1 MSSERSSSQQ
11 PSGSNSKRSS
21 PPTNSNNAPAAKRA
35 KGNNGEVSGESHNN
49 VKDSSNSTTSATTA
63 AAPATSSS
71 NNNNAASSSGP
82 GQSMDPDQLS
92 DALLS
97 AGVDL
102 KEEENL
108 LSSSL
113 TADQQQYGKS
123 RAGSVQGTTAART
136 QPAPD
141 FLNPQ
146 KLQQVIR
153 KISSESGVKNVY
165 DKDNEIS
172 RLLSVSCQ
180 EWITDIITSMVV
192 LNRHRRRSRNDVH
205 SDISRALRNLAVKD
219 KEAEDRRLAQKA
231 ATGPEGSTGGE
242 DKKNAVNEETQYR
255 AANATA
261 LMMTGKKKYSWLT
274 GGSGAGSGGM
284 RSSGGL
290 PRNEGNIRYREAR
303 EEPNLALRDLI
314 GALEERRYGVE
325 KTLIKS
331 YSKLKN

>member
-1 MSSERSSSQQ
+1 MSSETPQ
-11 PSGSNSKRSS
+11 SGTNSKRPS
-21 PPTNSNNAPAAKRA
+21 PPTASSSAPKRV
-35 KGNNGEVSGESHNN
+35 KGNNEEGGEGSQNNSG
-49 VKDSSNSTTSATTA
+49 
-63 AAPATSSS
+63 
-71 NNNNAASSSGP
+71 SGP
-82 GQSMDPDQLS
+82 SVPGPSMDPDQLS

-113 TADQQQYGKS
+113 TTEQQYT
-123 RAGSVQGTTAART
+123 RAAAVQGTTPART
-136 QPAPD
+136 SPAVD
-141 FLNPQ
+141 FLNSP
-146 KLQQVIR
+146 KLLTMVR
-153 KISSESGVKNVY
+153 KIAAEAGVRHVF
-165 DKDNEIS
+165 DKDNEIT

-180 EWITDIITSMVV
+180 EWLTDIITSMVV

-231 ATGPEGSTGGE
+231 VMGSESGQNGE
-242 DKKNAVNEETQYR
+242 DKKNAVSEETQYR

-274 GGSGAGSGGM
+274 GGSSSPGM

-303 EEPNLALRDLI
+303 EEPNLALRDLL
-314 GALEERRYGVE
+314 GALEERRFGVE
-325 KTLIKS
+325 KTLVKG
-331 YSKLKN
+331 YAKLKN